1 MKKLFY
7 LVFAASMIAGCATGE
22 VDVKELSCEEHAE
35 YIFNKEN
42 AFVEAGYPADKVQD
56 LLSFLC

>member
-7 LVFAASMIAGCATGE
+7 LVFAASMMDGCATGE
-22 VDVKELSCEEHAE
+22 FDVKELSCEEHAE

-42 AFVEAGYPADKVQD
+42 AFVDAGYPEDKAGLV
-56 LLSFLC
+56 

>member
-7 LVFAASMIAGCATGE
+7 LVFAASLMAGCATGD

-42 AFVEAGYPADKVQD
+42 AFVEAKGPRRIC
-56 LLSFLC
+56 S